1 MVRLLRLTVV
11 RFVLSA
17 ILFLRHTHLAQD
29 VNMLK
34 LSKIP
39 FGLIFKFLVLILLTV
54 LSYAHTTMLLLGI
67 ILIGAYLVYVGQKVK
82 TLNVDTTKTLTSID
96 KDLKVLYDNQKNTL
110 VIINALRLEINKFKK
125 TKKIETRQ
133 SR

>member
-1 MVRLLRLTVV
+1 M
-11 RFVLSA
+11 
-17 ILFLRHTHLAQD
+17 
-29 VNMLK
+29 
-34 LSKIP
+34 
-39 FGLIFKFLVLILLTV
+39 TV